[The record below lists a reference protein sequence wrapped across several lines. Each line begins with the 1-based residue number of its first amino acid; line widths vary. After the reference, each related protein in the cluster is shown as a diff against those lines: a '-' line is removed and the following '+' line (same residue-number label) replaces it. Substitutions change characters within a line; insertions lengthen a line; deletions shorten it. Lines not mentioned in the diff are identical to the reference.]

1 MFAQHNVQTVMGT
14 AQAAGVAML
23 VAARHGIPVTLH
35 TPSEVKAAITGSG
48 RAAKDQVGTMV
59 TRILRLDE
67 TPDAGRRGGRVGA
80 GHLPRLAGRRRPAGL
95 GWRPPRPRRPDRRL
109 RGPQSEAP
117 MIAQL
122 TGTVLQVGPTS
133 AVVEVGGLGVLALCS
148 PDTAASLR
156 VGQRATLATSLIVRE
171 DSLTL
176 YGFASH
182 DEREFFE
189 LLQTAT
195 GVGPKLAQAALAVL
209 SPDELRSAIATEN
222 LVQL

>member
-1 MFAQHNVQTVMGT
+1 
-14 AQAAGVAML
+14 
-23 VAARHGIPVTLH
+23 
-35 TPSEVKAAITGSG
+35 
-48 RAAKDQVGTMV
+48 
-59 TRILRLDE
+59 
-67 TPDAGRRGGRVGA
+67 
-80 GHLPRLAGRRRPAGL
+80 
-95 GWRPPRPRRPDRRL
+95 
-109 RGPQSEAP
+109 

-148 PDTAASLR
+148 PDTTATLR
-156 VGQRATLATSLIVRE
+156 VGERVTLATSLVVRE

-195 GVGPKLAQAALAVL
+195 GVGPKLAQAALSVL
-209 SPDELRSAIATEN
+209 TPDELRNAIATEN
-222 LVQL
+222 LVQLMKVPGVGRKGAQRLVIELKDKINLTRLSDDPLPTSSDPAWRQQVSQGLQGLGWSAKDAESACLEVEPMVAADPEVSVAFVMRAALQTLARK